1 MRVTKRSGRVEDVK
15 FDNVTNRISKLT
27 EGLSNSVDV
36 TKVAQQ
42 VFSSI
47 YDGINTHEIDTLSAE
62 ICIGMI
68 TSDPDYEILATRITA
83 SNIQKRAANNF
94 HIAMRKLHK
103 AGIVTHEVLEVS
115 SKVKDDIKPER
126 DYDFGYFGLKTLE
139 KGYLQKI
146 DGEIIET
153 PQYMYM
159 RVAIGIHGHDTER
172 VLETYDA
179 LSKGLFIHATPTLFN
194 AGTPRPQMS
203 SCFVAGTAVFTTN
216 RGPVPI
222 EEVCIGDNVVTHT
235 GSIKPVLQTHK
246 NLLGDRTLFDVKI
259 YKTPGF
265 QVTGNHRFWSI
276 TKEQLHWKDEP
287 QWNSIEHL
295 RVGDWISIPKT
306 KLNTVYEILDMYEL
320 LKDENGT
327 EHWTYSFEFDGTK
340 MRRLTHFTSEYR
352 PNGITL
358 KGEWFERYIK
368 VDEDFAWFIGSWYGD
383 GCITYQRSSAKSK
396 RTPTHRGISFAQN
409 PNNTTFIEK
418 IEKIGCKYLGVH
430 ACISKSKKRNCLS
443 ISFNNSAIGNA
454 FNILFGRWSSG
465 KFLWPNMYSWN
476 RNMVSAF
483 IGGLVSTDGCC
494 TLRGNV
500 TVQLTNQPLIKSIFH
515 LSRSVGLD
523 TSLTV
528 GSKPYKDRKQYI
540 GRIQFPWIPEIMKWV
555 YKHYD
560 DNRLYKSERANTT
573 LEIDG
578 KIFLRINAKTR
589 VKDNLPEFVYT
600 LGVKDDH
607 SYTVQGVIAENCFLI
622 ANKEDSIDGIYD
634 TVKECAR
641 ISKWAG
647 GIGLHIHDV
656 RANKSHIRGTNG
668 TSDGIIPM
676 LRVYNSTA
684 RYVNQA
690 GRRKGSI
697 AVYLEPW
704 HADIL
709 DFLEIR
715 LNQGD
720 EEARCR
726 DLFSAMWIPDLFMKR
741 VESGGNWSLFC
752 PDQAKGL
759 SDVYGKEFEDLYE
772 KYEAEG
778 LARKVV
784 PASEVWK
791 AIIKSQSET
800 GTPYMLYKDA
810 CNEKSNHKHVGT
822 IKSSNLCVAPETKIL
837 TSKGQQIISEL
848 VDQDVE
854 VWNGDEFSNVT
865 IRQTGKN
872 QKLLTVKTSKGLE
885 LRCTPYHKF
894 WIVGHNEPIEAQ
906 NLEKGMKIIK
916 HSLPVINHNTE
927 NMKYA
932 YTHGLFCA
940 DGTTSSH
947 GNPKRCLFK
956 AKNNGFCMRHQ
967 KNLKDYEEDDDGTC
981 QANSYSEQKFLDLYH
996 VKKKLMKFIDYDYA
1010 SNNDAC
1016 NKIRL
1021 RLPKDIDEKYTV
1033 PTECSLESKLE
1044 WFAGLIDGDGCVTK
1058 HQGGRGI
1065 SIQIGSIHYNFL
1077 NDVLLML
1084 QTIGVNSRINLS
1096 RNESIKELPG
1106 GSYTCKKL
1114 WRLLIPSG
1122 GVELLKTLGLNTRR
1136 VNINT
1141 ENLPN
1146 RQALHFDKIVSVE
1159 DLGET
1164 SDTFCFNEPL
1174 KHRGIFNG
1182 ILTGNCTEILEYTDK
1197 DETAVCNLAS
1207 IALPKYVDVEKK
1219 EFNHEEL
1226 HRVTKMVTRNLNK
1239 VIDKNFYPTENGER
1253 SNMRHR
1259 PIGIGV
1265 QGLADVFIM
1274 LRMSFGSEESRK
1286 LNRDIFET
1294 IYHASLESSCELAEM
1309 YGTYE
1314 TFKGSPFSQGILQFD
1329 MWDRDPKF
1337 SGRYDWNAMRE
1348 LVKKGTRNSLLLAPM
1363 PTASTSQILGN
1374 NECFEPYTTNI
1385 YLRRT
1390 LAGEFVVVNKHL
1402 VNDLKERGLWSK
1414 EMKDLMVK
1422 ANGSVQNIIDIPDDL
1437 KELYKTVWEMSQK
1450 TIIDMAA
1457 DRGVYIDQS
1466 QSMNLFVES
1475 PTLSKLSSMHMYAW
1489 KTGLKTGMYYLRSKA
1504 KARPIQF
1511 SLEAECAMCS
1521 A

>member
-27 EGLSNSVDV
+27 EGLSETVDV
-36 TKVAQQ
+36 TKIAQQ

-47 YDGINTHEIDTLSAE
+47 YDGIKTPEIDTLSAE

-126 DYDFGYFGLKTLE
+126 DFEFGYFGLKTLE

-159 RVAIGIHGHDTER
+159 RVAIGIHGHDIDH
-172 VLETYDA
+172 VLETYEA

-203 SCFVAGTAVFTTN
+203 S
-216 RGPVPI
+216 
-222 EEVCIGDNVVTHT
+222 
-235 GSIKPVLQTHK
+235 
-246 NLLGDRTLFDVKI
+246 
-259 YKTPGF
+259 
-265 QVTGNHRFWSI
+265 
-276 TKEQLHWKDEP
+276 
-287 QWNSIEHL
+287 
-295 RVGDWISIPKT
+295 
-306 KLNTVYEILDMYEL
+306 
-320 LKDENGT
+320 
-327 EHWTYSFEFDGTK
+327 
-340 MRRLTHFTSEYR
+340 
-352 PNGITL
+352 
-358 KGEWFERYIK
+358 
-368 VDEDFAWFIGSWYGD
+368 
-383 GCITYQRSSAKSK
+383 
-396 RTPTHRGISFAQN
+396 
-409 PNNTTFIEK
+409 
-418 IEKIGCKYLGVH
+418 
-430 ACISKSKKRNCLS
+430 
-443 ISFNNSAIGNA
+443 
-454 FNILFGRWSSG
+454 
-465 KFLWPNMYSWN
+465 
-476 RNMVSAF
+476 
-483 IGGLVSTDGCC
+483 
-494 TLRGNV
+494 
-500 TVQLTNQPLIKSIFH
+500 
-515 LSRSVGLD
+515 
-523 TSLTV
+523 
-528 GSKPYKDRKQYI
+528 
-540 GRIQFPWIPEIMKWV
+540 
-555 YKHYD
+555 
-560 DNRLYKSERANTT
+560 
-573 LEIDG
+573 
-578 KIFLRINAKTR
+578 
-589 VKDNLPEFVYT
+589 
-600 LGVKDDH
+600 
-607 SYTVQGVIAENCFLI
+607 CFLI

-647 GIGLHIHDV
+647 GIGLHVHDV

-741 VESGGNWSLFC
+741 VESDGNWSLFC

-772 KYEAEG
+772 KYESDGIAT
-778 LARKVV
+778 KVV
-784 PASEVWK
+784 PASEIWK

-822 IKSSNLCVAPETKIL
+822 IKSSNL
-837 TSKGQQIISEL
+837 
-848 VDQDVE
+848 
-854 VWNGDEFSNVT
+854 
-865 IRQTGKN
+865 
-872 QKLLTVKTSKGLE
+872 
-885 LRCTPYHKF
+885 
-894 WIVGHNEPIEAQ
+894 
-906 NLEKGMKIIK
+906 
-916 HSLPVINHNTE
+916 
-927 NMKYA
+927 
-932 YTHGLFCA
+932 
-940 DGTTSSH
+940 
-947 GNPKRCLFK
+947 
-956 AKNNGFCMRHQ
+956 
-967 KNLKDYEEDDDGTC
+967 
-981 QANSYSEQKFLDLYH
+981 
-996 VKKKLMKFIDYDYA
+996 
-1010 SNNDAC
+1010 
-1016 NKIRL
+1016 
-1021 RLPKDIDEKYTV
+1021 
-1033 PTECSLESKLE
+1033 
-1044 WFAGLIDGDGCVTK
+1044 
-1058 HQGGRGI
+1058 
-1065 SIQIGSIHYNFL
+1065 
-1077 NDVLLML
+1077 
-1084 QTIGVNSRINLS
+1084 
-1096 RNESIKELPG
+1096 
-1106 GSYTCKKL
+1106 
-1114 WRLLIPSG
+1114 
-1122 GVELLKTLGLNTRR
+1122 
-1136 VNINT
+1136 
-1141 ENLPN
+1141 
-1146 RQALHFDKIVSVE
+1146 
-1159 DLGET
+1159 
-1164 SDTFCFNEPL
+1164 
-1174 KHRGIFNG
+1174 
-1182 ILTGNCTEILEYTDK
+1182 CTEILEYTDK

-1239 VIDKNFYPTENGER
+1239 VIDKNFYPTENGKR

-1274 LRMSFGSEESRK
+1274 LRMTFGSEESRK
-1286 LNRDIFET
+1286 LNIDIFET

-1309 YGTYE
+1309 YGPYE
-1314 TFKGSPFSQGILQFD
+1314 TFKGSPFSKGILQFD

-1337 SGRYDWNAMRE
+1337 SGRYDWNAMRK
-1348 LVKKGTRNSLLLAPM
+1348 LVKKGTINSLLLAPM

-1475 PTLSKLSSMHMYAW
+1475 PTISKLSSMHMYAW

-1504 KARPIQF
+1504 KSRPIQF
-1511 SLEAECAMCS
+1511 SLEAECSMCS

>member
-15 FDNVTNRISKLT
+15 FDNVTNRISKLNYD
-27 EGLSNSVDV
+27 LSECVDV
-36 TKVAQQ
+36 TKIAQQ

-47 YDGINTHEIDTLSAE
+47 YDGIKTPEIDTLSAE

-115 SKVKDDIKPER
+115 SKVKDEIKPER
-126 DYDFGYFGLKTLE
+126 DFDFGYFGLKTLE

-153 PQYMYM
+153 PQYLYM
-159 RVAIGIHGHDTER
+159 RVAIGIHGHDIDH

-203 SCFVAGTAVFTTN
+203 SCF
-216 RGPVPI
+216 
-222 EEVCIGDNVVTHT
+222 
-235 GSIKPVLQTHK
+235 
-246 NLLGDRTLFDVKI
+246 
-259 YKTPGF
+259 
-265 QVTGNHRFWSI
+265 
-276 TKEQLHWKDEP
+276 
-287 QWNSIEHL
+287 
-295 RVGDWISIPKT
+295 
-306 KLNTVYEILDMYEL
+306 
-320 LKDENGT
+320 
-327 EHWTYSFEFDGTK
+327 
-340 MRRLTHFTSEYR
+340 
-352 PNGITL
+352 
-358 KGEWFERYIK
+358 
-368 VDEDFAWFIGSWYGD
+368 
-383 GCITYQRSSAKSK
+383 
-396 RTPTHRGISFAQN
+396 
-409 PNNTTFIEK
+409 
-418 IEKIGCKYLGVH
+418 
-430 ACISKSKKRNCLS
+430 
-443 ISFNNSAIGNA
+443 
-454 FNILFGRWSSG
+454 
-465 KFLWPNMYSWN
+465 
-476 RNMVSAF
+476 
-483 IGGLVSTDGCC
+483 
-494 TLRGNV
+494 
-500 TVQLTNQPLIKSIFH
+500 
-515 LSRSVGLD
+515 
-523 TSLTV
+523 
-528 GSKPYKDRKQYI
+528 
-540 GRIQFPWIPEIMKWV
+540 
-555 YKHYD
+555 
-560 DNRLYKSERANTT
+560 
-573 LEIDG
+573 
-578 KIFLRINAKTR
+578 
-589 VKDNLPEFVYT
+589 
-600 LGVKDDH
+600 
-607 SYTVQGVIAENCFLI
+607 LI

-647 GIGLHIHDV
+647 GIGLHVHDV

-741 VESGGNWSLFC
+741 VESDGNWSLFC

-759 SDVYGKEFEDLYE
+759 SDVYGKEFEELYE
-772 KYEAEG
+772 KYESEG
-778 LARKVV
+778 IASKVV
-784 PASEVWK
+784 PASEIWK

-822 IKSSNLCVAPETKIL
+822 IKSSNL
-837 TSKGQQIISEL
+837 
-848 VDQDVE
+848 
-854 VWNGDEFSNVT
+854 
-865 IRQTGKN
+865 
-872 QKLLTVKTSKGLE
+872 
-885 LRCTPYHKF
+885 
-894 WIVGHNEPIEAQ
+894 
-906 NLEKGMKIIK
+906 
-916 HSLPVINHNTE
+916 
-927 NMKYA
+927 
-932 YTHGLFCA
+932 
-940 DGTTSSH
+940 
-947 GNPKRCLFK
+947 
-956 AKNNGFCMRHQ
+956 
-967 KNLKDYEEDDDGTC
+967 
-981 QANSYSEQKFLDLYH
+981 
-996 VKKKLMKFIDYDYA
+996 
-1010 SNNDAC
+1010 
-1016 NKIRL
+1016 
-1021 RLPKDIDEKYTV
+1021 
-1033 PTECSLESKLE
+1033 
-1044 WFAGLIDGDGCVTK
+1044 
-1058 HQGGRGI
+1058 
-1065 SIQIGSIHYNFL
+1065 
-1077 NDVLLML
+1077 
-1084 QTIGVNSRINLS
+1084 
-1096 RNESIKELPG
+1096 
-1106 GSYTCKKL
+1106 
-1114 WRLLIPSG
+1114 
-1122 GVELLKTLGLNTRR
+1122 
-1136 VNINT
+1136 
-1141 ENLPN
+1141 
-1146 RQALHFDKIVSVE
+1146 
-1159 DLGET
+1159 
-1164 SDTFCFNEPL
+1164 
-1174 KHRGIFNG
+1174 
-1182 ILTGNCTEILEYTDK
+1182 CTEILEYTDK

-1239 VIDKNFYPTENGER
+1239 VIDKNFYPTENGKR

-1274 LRMSFGSEESRK
+1274 LRMTFGSEESRK
-1286 LNRDIFET
+1286 LNIDIFET

-1309 YGTYE
+1309 YGPYE
-1314 TFKGSPFSQGILQFD
+1314 TFKGSPFSKGILQFD

-1337 SGRYDWNAMRE
+1337 SGRYDWNAMRK
-1348 LVKKGTRNSLLLAPM
+1348 LVKKGTMNSLLLAPM

-1475 PTLSKLSSMHMYAW
+1475 PTISKLSSMHMYAW

-1504 KARPIQF
+1504 KSRPIQF
-1511 SLEAECAMCS
+1511 SLEAECSMCS

>member
-27 EGLSNSVDV
+27 EGLSETVDV
-36 TKVAQQ
+36 TKIAQQ

-47 YDGINTHEIDTLSAE
+47 YDGIKTPEIDTLSAE

-126 DYDFGYFGLKTLE
+126 DFEFGYFGLKTLE

-153 PQYMYM
+153 PQYLYM
-159 RVAIGIHGHDTER
+159 RVAIGIHGHDIDH
-172 VLETYDA
+172 VLETYEA

-203 SCFVAGTAVFTTN
+203 S
-216 RGPVPI
+216 
-222 EEVCIGDNVVTHT
+222 
-235 GSIKPVLQTHK
+235 
-246 NLLGDRTLFDVKI
+246 
-259 YKTPGF
+259 
-265 QVTGNHRFWSI
+265 
-276 TKEQLHWKDEP
+276 
-287 QWNSIEHL
+287 
-295 RVGDWISIPKT
+295 
-306 KLNTVYEILDMYEL
+306 
-320 LKDENGT
+320 
-327 EHWTYSFEFDGTK
+327 
-340 MRRLTHFTSEYR
+340 
-352 PNGITL
+352 
-358 KGEWFERYIK
+358 
-368 VDEDFAWFIGSWYGD
+368 
-383 GCITYQRSSAKSK
+383 
-396 RTPTHRGISFAQN
+396 
-409 PNNTTFIEK
+409 
-418 IEKIGCKYLGVH
+418 
-430 ACISKSKKRNCLS
+430 
-443 ISFNNSAIGNA
+443 
-454 FNILFGRWSSG
+454 
-465 KFLWPNMYSWN
+465 
-476 RNMVSAF
+476 
-483 IGGLVSTDGCC
+483 
-494 TLRGNV
+494 
-500 TVQLTNQPLIKSIFH
+500 
-515 LSRSVGLD
+515 
-523 TSLTV
+523 
-528 GSKPYKDRKQYI
+528 
-540 GRIQFPWIPEIMKWV
+540 
-555 YKHYD
+555 
-560 DNRLYKSERANTT
+560 
-573 LEIDG
+573 
-578 KIFLRINAKTR
+578 
-589 VKDNLPEFVYT
+589 
-600 LGVKDDH
+600 
-607 SYTVQGVIAENCFLI
+607 CFLI

-647 GIGLHIHDV
+647 GIGLHVHDV

-741 VESGGNWSLFC
+741 VETDGNWSLFC

-772 KYEAEG
+772 KYESEG
-778 LARKVV
+778 IATKVV
-784 PASEVWK
+784 PASEIWK

-810 CNEKSNHKHVGT
+810 CNEKSNHKHIGT
-822 IKSSNLCVAPETKIL
+822 IKSSNL
-837 TSKGQQIISEL
+837 
-848 VDQDVE
+848 
-854 VWNGDEFSNVT
+854 
-865 IRQTGKN
+865 
-872 QKLLTVKTSKGLE
+872 
-885 LRCTPYHKF
+885 
-894 WIVGHNEPIEAQ
+894 
-906 NLEKGMKIIK
+906 
-916 HSLPVINHNTE
+916 
-927 NMKYA
+927 
-932 YTHGLFCA
+932 
-940 DGTTSSH
+940 
-947 GNPKRCLFK
+947 
-956 AKNNGFCMRHQ
+956 
-967 KNLKDYEEDDDGTC
+967 
-981 QANSYSEQKFLDLYH
+981 
-996 VKKKLMKFIDYDYA
+996 
-1010 SNNDAC
+1010 
-1016 NKIRL
+1016 
-1021 RLPKDIDEKYTV
+1021 
-1033 PTECSLESKLE
+1033 
-1044 WFAGLIDGDGCVTK
+1044 
-1058 HQGGRGI
+1058 
-1065 SIQIGSIHYNFL
+1065 
-1077 NDVLLML
+1077 
-1084 QTIGVNSRINLS
+1084 
-1096 RNESIKELPG
+1096 
-1106 GSYTCKKL
+1106 
-1114 WRLLIPSG
+1114 
-1122 GVELLKTLGLNTRR
+1122 
-1136 VNINT
+1136 
-1141 ENLPN
+1141 
-1146 RQALHFDKIVSVE
+1146 
-1159 DLGET
+1159 
-1164 SDTFCFNEPL
+1164 
-1174 KHRGIFNG
+1174 
-1182 ILTGNCTEILEYTDK
+1182 CTEILEYTDK

-1239 VIDKNFYPTENGER
+1239 VIDKNFYPTENGKR

-1274 LRMSFGSEESRK
+1274 LRMTFGSEESRK

-1309 YGTYE
+1309 YGPYE
-1314 TFKGSPFSQGILQFD
+1314 TFKGSPFSKGILQFD

-1337 SGRYDWNAMRE
+1337 SGRYDWDAMRK
-1348 LVKKGTRNSLLLAPM
+1348 LVKKGTINSLLLAPM

-1475 PTLSKLSSMHMYAW
+1475 PTISKLSSMHMYAW

-1504 KARPIQF
+1504 KSRPIQF
-1511 SLEAECAMCS
+1511 SLEAECSMCS

>member
-1 MRVTKRSGRVEDVK
+1 MYYIMRVTKRSGRVEDVK

-306 KLNTVYEILDMYEL
+306 NLNTVYEILDMYEL
-320 LKDENGT
+320 LKDENGA

-906 NLEKGMKIIK
+906 NLEKGMETIRY
-916 HSLPVINHNTE
+916 SLP
-927 NMKYA
+927 
-932 YTHGLFCA
+932 
-940 DGTTSSH
+940 
-947 GNPKRCLFK
+947 
-956 AKNNGFCMRHQ
+956 
-967 KNLKDYEEDDDGTC
+967 DD
-981 QANSYSEQKFLDLYH
+981 
-996 VKKKLMKFIDYDYA
+996 
-1010 SNNDAC
+1010 ND
-1016 NKIRL
+1016 
-1021 RLPKDIDEKYTV
+1021 T
-1033 PTECSLESKLE
+1033 
-1044 WFAGLIDGDGCVTK
+1044 
-1058 HQGGRGI
+1058 
-1065 SIQIGSIHYNFL
+1065 
-1077 NDVLLML
+1077 
-1084 QTIGVNSRINLS
+1084 
-1096 RNESIKELPG
+1096 
-1106 GSYTCKKL
+1106 
-1114 WRLLIPSG
+1114 
-1122 GVELLKTLGLNTRR
+1122 
-1136 VNINT
+1136 
-1141 ENLPN
+1141 
-1146 RQALHFDKIVSVE
+1146 HFDKIVSVE

>member
-27 EGLSNSVDV
+27 EGLSETVDV
-36 TKVAQQ
+36 TKIAQQ

-47 YDGINTHEIDTLSAE
+47 YDGIKTPEIDTLSAE

-115 SKVKDDIKPER
+115 SKVKDEIKPER
-126 DYDFGYFGLKTLE
+126 DFDFGYFGLKTLE

-153 PQYMYM
+153 PQYLYM
-159 RVAIGIHGHDTER
+159 RVAIGIHGHDIDH
-172 VLETYDA
+172 VLETYEA

-203 SCFVAGTAVFTTN
+203 S
-216 RGPVPI
+216 
-222 EEVCIGDNVVTHT
+222 
-235 GSIKPVLQTHK
+235 
-246 NLLGDRTLFDVKI
+246 
-259 YKTPGF
+259 
-265 QVTGNHRFWSI
+265 
-276 TKEQLHWKDEP
+276 
-287 QWNSIEHL
+287 
-295 RVGDWISIPKT
+295 
-306 KLNTVYEILDMYEL
+306 
-320 LKDENGT
+320 
-327 EHWTYSFEFDGTK
+327 
-340 MRRLTHFTSEYR
+340 
-352 PNGITL
+352 
-358 KGEWFERYIK
+358 
-368 VDEDFAWFIGSWYGD
+368 
-383 GCITYQRSSAKSK
+383 
-396 RTPTHRGISFAQN
+396 
-409 PNNTTFIEK
+409 
-418 IEKIGCKYLGVH
+418 
-430 ACISKSKKRNCLS
+430 
-443 ISFNNSAIGNA
+443 
-454 FNILFGRWSSG
+454 
-465 KFLWPNMYSWN
+465 
-476 RNMVSAF
+476 
-483 IGGLVSTDGCC
+483 
-494 TLRGNV
+494 
-500 TVQLTNQPLIKSIFH
+500 
-515 LSRSVGLD
+515 
-523 TSLTV
+523 
-528 GSKPYKDRKQYI
+528 
-540 GRIQFPWIPEIMKWV
+540 
-555 YKHYD
+555 
-560 DNRLYKSERANTT
+560 
-573 LEIDG
+573 
-578 KIFLRINAKTR
+578 
-589 VKDNLPEFVYT
+589 
-600 LGVKDDH
+600 
-607 SYTVQGVIAENCFLI
+607 CFLI

-647 GIGLHIHDV
+647 GIGLHVHDV

-726 DLFSAMWIPDLFMKR
+726 DLFSAMWISDLFMKR
-741 VESGGNWSLFC
+741 VESDGNWSLFC

-759 SDVYGKEFEDLYE
+759 SDVYGKEFEELYE
-772 KYEAEG
+772 KYESEG
-778 LARKVV
+778 IATKVV
-784 PASEVWK
+784 PASDIWK

-810 CNEKSNHKHVGT
+810 CNEKSNHKHIGT
-822 IKSSNLCVAPETKIL
+822 IKSSNL
-837 TSKGQQIISEL
+837 
-848 VDQDVE
+848 
-854 VWNGDEFSNVT
+854 
-865 IRQTGKN
+865 
-872 QKLLTVKTSKGLE
+872 
-885 LRCTPYHKF
+885 
-894 WIVGHNEPIEAQ
+894 
-906 NLEKGMKIIK
+906 
-916 HSLPVINHNTE
+916 
-927 NMKYA
+927 
-932 YTHGLFCA
+932 
-940 DGTTSSH
+940 
-947 GNPKRCLFK
+947 
-956 AKNNGFCMRHQ
+956 
-967 KNLKDYEEDDDGTC
+967 
-981 QANSYSEQKFLDLYH
+981 
-996 VKKKLMKFIDYDYA
+996 
-1010 SNNDAC
+1010 
-1016 NKIRL
+1016 
-1021 RLPKDIDEKYTV
+1021 
-1033 PTECSLESKLE
+1033 
-1044 WFAGLIDGDGCVTK
+1044 
-1058 HQGGRGI
+1058 
-1065 SIQIGSIHYNFL
+1065 
-1077 NDVLLML
+1077 
-1084 QTIGVNSRINLS
+1084 
-1096 RNESIKELPG
+1096 
-1106 GSYTCKKL
+1106 
-1114 WRLLIPSG
+1114 
-1122 GVELLKTLGLNTRR
+1122 
-1136 VNINT
+1136 
-1141 ENLPN
+1141 
-1146 RQALHFDKIVSVE
+1146 
-1159 DLGET
+1159 
-1164 SDTFCFNEPL
+1164 
-1174 KHRGIFNG
+1174 
-1182 ILTGNCTEILEYTDK
+1182 CTEILEYTDK

-1239 VIDKNFYPTENGER
+1239 VIDKNFYPTENGKR

-1274 LRMSFGSEESRK
+1274 LRMTFGSEESRK
-1286 LNRDIFET
+1286 LNIDIFET

-1309 YGTYE
+1309 YGPYE
-1314 TFKGSPFSQGILQFD
+1314 TFKGSPFSKGILQFD

-1337 SGRYDWNAMRE
+1337 SGRYDWNAMRK
-1348 LVKKGTRNSLLLAPM
+1348 LVKKGTMNSLLLAPM

-1475 PTLSKLSSMHMYAW
+1475 PTISKLSSMHMYAW

-1504 KARPIQF
+1504 KSRPIQF
-1511 SLEAECAMCS
+1511 SLEAECSMCS

>member
-27 EGLSNSVDV
+27 EGLSETVDV
-36 TKVAQQ
+36 TKIAQQ

-47 YDGINTHEIDTLSAE
+47 YDGIKTPEIDTLSAE

-115 SKVKDDIKPER
+115 SKVKDDIKHER
-126 DYDFGYFGLKTLE
+126 DFDFGYFGLKTLE

-153 PQYMYM
+153 PQYLYM
-159 RVAIGIHGHDTER
+159 RVAIGIHGHDIDH
-172 VLETYDA
+172 VLETYEA

-203 SCFVAGTAVFTTN
+203 S
-216 RGPVPI
+216 
-222 EEVCIGDNVVTHT
+222 
-235 GSIKPVLQTHK
+235 
-246 NLLGDRTLFDVKI
+246 
-259 YKTPGF
+259 
-265 QVTGNHRFWSI
+265 
-276 TKEQLHWKDEP
+276 
-287 QWNSIEHL
+287 
-295 RVGDWISIPKT
+295 
-306 KLNTVYEILDMYEL
+306 
-320 LKDENGT
+320 
-327 EHWTYSFEFDGTK
+327 
-340 MRRLTHFTSEYR
+340 
-352 PNGITL
+352 
-358 KGEWFERYIK
+358 
-368 VDEDFAWFIGSWYGD
+368 
-383 GCITYQRSSAKSK
+383 
-396 RTPTHRGISFAQN
+396 
-409 PNNTTFIEK
+409 
-418 IEKIGCKYLGVH
+418 
-430 ACISKSKKRNCLS
+430 
-443 ISFNNSAIGNA
+443 
-454 FNILFGRWSSG
+454 
-465 KFLWPNMYSWN
+465 
-476 RNMVSAF
+476 
-483 IGGLVSTDGCC
+483 
-494 TLRGNV
+494 
-500 TVQLTNQPLIKSIFH
+500 
-515 LSRSVGLD
+515 
-523 TSLTV
+523 
-528 GSKPYKDRKQYI
+528 
-540 GRIQFPWIPEIMKWV
+540 
-555 YKHYD
+555 
-560 DNRLYKSERANTT
+560 
-573 LEIDG
+573 
-578 KIFLRINAKTR
+578 
-589 VKDNLPEFVYT
+589 
-600 LGVKDDH
+600 
-607 SYTVQGVIAENCFLI
+607 CFLI

-647 GIGLHIHDV
+647 GIGLHVHDV

-726 DLFSAMWIPDLFMKR
+726 DLFSAMWISDLFMKR
-741 VESGGNWSLFC
+741 VESDGNWSLFC
-752 PDQAKGL
+752 PDQARGL
-759 SDVYGKEFEDLYE
+759 SDVYGKEFEELYE
-772 KYEAEG
+772 KYESEG
-778 LARKVV
+778 IATKVV
-784 PASEVWK
+784 PASEIWK

-810 CNEKSNHKHVGT
+810 CNEKSNHKHIGT
-822 IKSSNLCVAPETKIL
+822 IKSSNL
-837 TSKGQQIISEL
+837 
-848 VDQDVE
+848 
-854 VWNGDEFSNVT
+854 
-865 IRQTGKN
+865 
-872 QKLLTVKTSKGLE
+872 
-885 LRCTPYHKF
+885 
-894 WIVGHNEPIEAQ
+894 
-906 NLEKGMKIIK
+906 
-916 HSLPVINHNTE
+916 
-927 NMKYA
+927 
-932 YTHGLFCA
+932 
-940 DGTTSSH
+940 
-947 GNPKRCLFK
+947 
-956 AKNNGFCMRHQ
+956 
-967 KNLKDYEEDDDGTC
+967 
-981 QANSYSEQKFLDLYH
+981 
-996 VKKKLMKFIDYDYA
+996 
-1010 SNNDAC
+1010 
-1016 NKIRL
+1016 
-1021 RLPKDIDEKYTV
+1021 
-1033 PTECSLESKLE
+1033 
-1044 WFAGLIDGDGCVTK
+1044 
-1058 HQGGRGI
+1058 
-1065 SIQIGSIHYNFL
+1065 
-1077 NDVLLML
+1077 
-1084 QTIGVNSRINLS
+1084 
-1096 RNESIKELPG
+1096 
-1106 GSYTCKKL
+1106 
-1114 WRLLIPSG
+1114 
-1122 GVELLKTLGLNTRR
+1122 
-1136 VNINT
+1136 
-1141 ENLPN
+1141 
-1146 RQALHFDKIVSVE
+1146 
-1159 DLGET
+1159 
-1164 SDTFCFNEPL
+1164 
-1174 KHRGIFNG
+1174 
-1182 ILTGNCTEILEYTDK
+1182 CTEILEYTDK

-1207 IALPKYVDVEKK
+1207 IALPKYVDVEKN

-1239 VIDKNFYPTENGER
+1239 VIDKNFYPTENGKR

-1274 LRMSFGSEESRK
+1274 LRMTFGSEESRK
-1286 LNRDIFET
+1286 LNIDIFET

-1309 YGTYE
+1309 YGPYE
-1314 TFKGSPFSQGILQFD
+1314 TFKGSPFSKGILQFD

-1337 SGRYDWNAMRE
+1337 SGRYDWNAMRK
-1348 LVKKGTRNSLLLAPM
+1348 LVKKGTMNSLLLAPM

-1475 PTLSKLSSMHMYAW
+1475 PTISKLSSMHMYAW

-1504 KARPIQF
+1504 KSRPIQF
-1511 SLEAECAMCS
+1511 SLEAECSMCS